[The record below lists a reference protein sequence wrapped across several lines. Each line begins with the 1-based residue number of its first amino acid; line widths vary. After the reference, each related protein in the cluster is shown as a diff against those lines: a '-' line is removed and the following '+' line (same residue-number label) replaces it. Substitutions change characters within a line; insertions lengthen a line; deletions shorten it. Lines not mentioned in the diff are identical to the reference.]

1 MAGPYIWYQKTS
13 HKENETMQLK
23 VLLTTIDQPLGIESE
38 TCTKNI
44 QAEMYHAQVTL
55 AQGPFSIRAICTGWG
70 LEFIAVNLN
79 TPTTVMHYPTRKKL
93 IKDDNCSLSL
103 SLHQMA

>member
-1 MAGPYIWYQKTS
+1 
-13 HKENETMQLK
+13 MQPK

-70 LEFIAVNLN
+70 LEFIHDRFFPNQQPRAEVHRFHRYHFTN
-79 TPTTVMHYPTRKKL
+79 
-93 IKDDNCSLSL
+93 
-103 SLHQMA
+103 